1 MGKVQSKYNRNRSQ
15 SCTTPT
21 RDHEYCGKRKYSI
34 SYALPLNNNEVDRLT
49 SQHYIFNNIWG
60 GDFSSPVHRLLECGG
75 AKVLD
80 VGCGPGVFVLE
91 MANRYPM
98 TSFTGVDI
106 ADAYPH
112 FIKPENT
119 SFKRA
124 NITGGLPFADNSFDF
139 VYMRFMMFA
148 LVIKEWPFIIN
159 ELARVCKPGGWI
171 EVMERDIYWYNEG
184 ERTNKWRTKV
194 VEGLRNEKG
203 IELSICSHIPGFFK
217 ANEQLTNFSSD
228 ERIQPLGSWAGP
240 IGKFSLQNEF
250 FLISLKC
257 KAYAQTIMWGAKNL
271 SQAISTIS
279 FEEGEYEK
287 LVEIAMEELDKNK
300 AFDKSHRFWAMKKP
314 L

>member
-1 MGKVQSKYNRNRSQ
+1 MGKAQSKYNRNRSQ
-15 SCTTPT
+15 SCTNPT
-21 RDHEYCGKRKYSI
+21 RDREFCGKRKYSI
-34 SYALPLNNNEVDRLT
+34 SSYALPLNNNEVDRLT

-60 GDFSSPVHRLLECGG
+60 GDFSSPVHGLLESDG

-91 MANRYPM
+91 MANRYPK
-98 TSFTGVDI
+98 TSFTGIDI

-124 NITGGLPFADNSFDF
+124 NITNGLPFADNSFDF

-148 LVIKEWPFIIN
+148 LKIKEWPFIIN

-203 IELSICSHIPGFFK
+203 IELSICSHIPEFFK
-217 ANEQLTNFSSD
+217 ANEQLTNFASD
-228 ERIQPLGSWAGP
+228 ERIQPLGSWAG
-240 IGKFSLQNEF
+240 
-250 FLISLKC
+250 
-257 KAYAQTIMWGAKNL
+257 KAYAQSIMWGAKNL

-279 FEEGEYEK
+279 FEEGEYKE
-287 LVEIAMEELDKNK
+287 LVGIAMKELDKNK